1 MTDTQR
7 DLATEILDAVNQVVR
22 DVFVRDDIVLTTL
35 STSRDV
41 DGWDSFRHID
51 ILLSLEVRFEL
62 RFSSREVD
70 VMETVGDL
78 VQAIARRQT

>member
-1 MTDTQR
+1 MTED
-7 DLATEILDAVNQVVR
+7 EILDAVNQVVR
-22 DVFVRDDIVLTTL
+22 DVFLRDDIVLTAL

-41 DGWDSFRHID
+41 YSWDSFRHID

-70 VMETVGDL
+70 AMETVGDL

>member
-1 MTDTQR
+1 MTD
-7 DLATEILDAVNQVVR
+7 DEILDAVNQVVR

-62 RFSSREVD
+62 RFSSREID

-78 VQAIARRQT
+78 VQAIARRHT

>member
-1 MTDTQR
+1 MTDE
-7 DLATEILDAVNQVVR
+7 EILDAVNQVVR
-22 DVFVRDDIVLTTL
+22 DVFLRDDIVLTTL

-70 VMETVGDL
+70 AMETVGDL

>member
-1 MTDTQR
+1 MTD
-7 DLATEILDAVNQVVR
+7 DEIFDAVNQVMR
-22 DVFVRDDIVLTTL
+22 DVLLRDDIVLTTL

-41 DGWDSFRHID
+41 DGWDSFRHIE

-70 VMETVGDL
+70 AMETVGDL

>member
-1 MTDTQR
+1 MTED
-7 DLATEILDAVNQVVR
+7 EILDAVNQVVR
-22 DVFVRDDIVLTTL
+22 DVFLRDDIVLTAH

-62 RFSSREVD
+62 RFSSRELD
-70 VMETVGDL
+70 GMETVGDL

>member
-1 MTDTQR
+1 MTD
-7 DLATEILDAVNQVVR
+7 DEILDAVNQVVR